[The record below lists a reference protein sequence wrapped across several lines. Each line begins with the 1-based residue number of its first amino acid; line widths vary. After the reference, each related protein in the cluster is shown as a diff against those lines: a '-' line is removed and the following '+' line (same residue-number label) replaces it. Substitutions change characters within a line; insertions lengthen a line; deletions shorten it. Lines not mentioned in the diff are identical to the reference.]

1 MFTRGNFDHGRASA
15 TNGQPEYS
23 ETLNVTTFAL
33 MERRDGTTY
42 IDAVVQRE
50 LQDTVNN
57 EVIQKENAH
66 ALSGSHL
73 HFASEYRECGIPDE
87 EPYRNWLLLPREK
100 ASGQMFP
107 IPPGAVRGVWRK
119 PAITADDFGKLLT
132 VVGAGT
138 IMVGGEARSVG
149 WTKGAAPT
157 NVNDEV
163 IRSVDDFNDH
173 LPRIGFDSGRFIEV
187 PYLTGAAN
195 EKTIDLAFAL
205 TEKHDGGTVSTRFFM
220 PVARELLGASET
232 YLVDAREVRH
242 GELQFHS
249 FIGACRN

>member
-57 EVIQKENAH
+57 EVIQKENGH

-107 IPPGAVRGVWRK
+107 IPPGA
-119 PAITADDFGKLLT
+119 
-132 VVGAGT
+132 
-138 IMVGGEARSVG
+138 ARSPCPMQL
-149 WTKGAAPT
+149 TRPK
-157 NVNDEV
+157 
-163 IRSVDDFNDH
+163 RRLHFNIPPLHFDIPH
-173 LPRIGFDSGRFIEV
+173 L
-187 PYLTGAAN
+187 YL
-195 EKTIDLAFAL
+195 
-205 TEKHDGGTVSTRFFM
+205 
-220 PVARELLGASET
+220 
-232 YLVDAREVRH
+232 
-242 GELQFHS
+242 
-249 FIGACRN
+249 